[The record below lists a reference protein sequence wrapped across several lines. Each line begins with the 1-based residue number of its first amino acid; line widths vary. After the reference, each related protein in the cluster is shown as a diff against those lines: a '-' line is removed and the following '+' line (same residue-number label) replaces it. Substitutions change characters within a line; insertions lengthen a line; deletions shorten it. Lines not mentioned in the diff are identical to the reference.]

1 MLQEGTYSAW
11 FKTPA
16 GEGTGIVHLMAGQV
30 SGQDTVLTYAGSYT
44 IDGDRFTAIIRTH
57 RHAQG
62 QATIFGLDD
71 LTLSL
76 EGSSNGRL
84 ATCSG
89 FASEAPGLPFQATL
103 ILSVPDQAGPAT
115 PLHPR
120 KKFDPG
126 KLPKL
131 VSR

>member
-16 GEGTGIVHLMAGQV
+16 GEGTGIVHLEAGQV
-30 SGQDTVLTYAGSYT
+30 SGHDTVLTYAGSYT
-44 IDGDRFTAIIRTH
+44 IDGDRFTAIITTH

-62 QATIFGLDD
+62 QPSVFGVDD
-71 LTLSL
+71 LTLNL

-89 FASEAPGLPFQATL
+89 FANEAPDLPFRATL
-103 ILSVPDQAGPAT
+103 MLSVPDQTGPAT
-115 PLHPR
+115 PTRPR
-120 KKFDPG
+120 KTFDPG

-131 VSR
+131 VTR